1 MALVVRPARPQD
13 LPDAERLCSVRV
25 LHDSHF
31 MNVDRFRAY
40 TLEHLRNNFARLEDA
55 QNEGRILVAE
65 RDGTVVAYVV
75 LMLRTKETITLEMQ
89 TLVFDCCVF
98 DFESLAAFLPEMQ
111 QIARNAGDTYLVAH
125 LQQAA
130 RREQIWFYR
139 LGFRPEQN
147 RVVKHI
153 PKGTVG
159 ASSAAYRVRRA
170 RKNEHLF
177 IIRVNAEYSALYR
190 PAGRDTDLQV
200 VRTSFFGAY
209 VNLDLAEKSMHYL
222 ILEERATKL
231 PAGYIILVEHDMPA
245 GVGPAFYTY
254 DVAVAPEFAGRGLS
268 LYLCGAAETLVGKQG
283 GLIFGDTSLDN
294 KAAVNGDKYLGFHI
308 DSQRWGLRL

>member
-1 MALVVRPARPQD
+1 MALLVRPARPQD
-13 LPDAERLCSVRV
+13 LPAAQALCARRV
-25 LHDSHF
+25 LHDSLF
-31 MNVDRFRAY
+31 MNAERFRAY
-40 TLEHLRNNFARLEDA
+40 TLEHLSNNFARLEA
-55 QNEGRILVAE
+55 AHEEGRILVAE
-65 RDGTVVAYVV
+65 RDGEVVAYVV
-75 LMLRTKETITLEMQ
+75 LLLRTKETITLEMQ
-89 TLVFDCCVF
+89 TLIFDCCVF
-98 DFESLAAFLPEMQ
+98 EFEALAAFLPSMQ
-111 QIARNAGDTYLVAH
+111 EIGKNAGDRYLVAH

-130 RREQIWFYR
+130 KREQLWFYR

-153 PKGTVG
+153 AQGTVG
-159 ASSAAYRVRRA
+159 PSHAAYRVRRA

-190 PAGRDTDLQV
+190 PAGRDTDLQT

-209 VNLDLAEKSMHYL
+209 VSLDLAEPSMHYL

-231 PAGYIILVEHDMPA
+231 PAGYIILVEHEMPP

-268 LYLCGAAETLVGKQG
+268 LYLCGAAETLVGKRG